1 MGVGD
6 AQINLLKEFGDA
18 QNLHKEFGK
27 SVIKRNTIGSE
38 RM

>member
-6 AQINLLKEFGDA
+6 AQINLLQEFGDA

-27 SVIKRNTIGSE
+27 SVIK
-38 RM
+38 